1 MRVYGRIVPDI
12 LYPNKKRWV
21 EVTTDENGFND
32 MVYLTNMI
40 QVIKLNL
47 HESPFWSD
55 WGIPAHTSVMTQIA
69 PDFYMNLIQQRFAQ
83 YFMLLMLT
91 NLPNRVDE
99 DGRPA
104 PAYQYNVVTQYGA
117 VLTNVIPY

>member
-1 MRVYGRIVPDI
+1 
-12 LYPNKKRWV
+12 
-21 EVTTDENGFND
+21 
-32 MVYLTNMI
+32 
-40 QVIKLNL
+40 
-47 HESPFWSD
+47 
-55 WGIPAHTSVMTQIA
+55 
-69 PDFYMNLIQQRFAQ
+69 
-83 YFMLLMLT
+83 LMLT